1 MATELTS
8 NTSTLGHFG
17 FVTWLV
23 DFDSTTDV
31 TDSIVID
38 LSAQNYTNSIKVL
51 EVEIVA
57 TNGLGVRLEFDEG
70 GGDTLVAFHPAGAA
84 GVVRQTY
91 YDLPSGGLVGTGD
104 IVATTT
110 AGANTYGA
118 NVNIKYWVD

>member
-23 DFDSTTDV
+23 EFDSTTDV

-51 EVEIVA
+51 EVEIIA
-57 TNGLGVRLEFDEG
+57 TDNVGLRLEFDES
-70 GGDTLVAFHPAGAA
+70 GGDALIALKPTGAA
-84 GVVRQTY
+84 GVLRQTY
-91 YDLPSGGLVGTGD
+91 HDLPSGGLVGTGD

-110 AGANTYGA
+110 AGANTFGA